1 MIIVEASNI
10 AEAIRS
16 TALQDMHVEA
26 VEQDPETHTFYI
38 KCRYNGPTIKHGQQ
52 LILHGVRL
60 WIECPYNEWAALSRL
75 LNCRG
80 AGAFKG

>member
-1 MIIVEASNI
+1 MKKVEASNI
-10 AEAIRS
+10 AEEIRS

-75 LNCRG
+75 LNYRG